1 MQQSISTENQNEQ
14 NAQQQAKA
22 TVQAKGQQS
31 SQTGQVNTMFGPKPP
46 IQTKAGRKGPIQAK
60 QKPIQRNTK
69 TTQNTVQRNQ
79 TDDLKTT
86 MGNQY
91 GVDLSG
97 YTEHKD
103 SSFPGTVGALA
114 TIQGKD
120 IHYAPG
126 QFTLQNRKHE
136 FGHAIDNTLNGTP
149 KGDMTIQGQNID
161 TTREA
166 AADKIMNT
174 PLQKKAK
181 GSQGEMVQ
189 PTFSTGGS
197 IQRIT
202 HRRLGELEAILR
214 EKFPEGSR
222 RVKPNTIQKAI
233 LRHVAESGDLHD
245 IGDLDE
251 RTAYRIM
258 KDLLEAKNQTRRERA
273 EELDRE
279 LASIKDQRK
288 VDASGKPLNGRDE
301 ELLPFPSPEQLAG
314 LNPEQRAA
322 LLRQPLADVLEFA
335 KVAKVEFDQLVT
347 GAALA
352 FRHVGE
358 VKTAPVKGIERSLEK
373 VVGKYKNNPD
383 KVIDAVRGTIVF
395 DTLQDLR
402 AGYEHLRRTLNV
414 VQVKNEIGTGG
425 TSKYR
430 DTKLNI
436 RLSRESGGMMA
447 ELQLQ
452 LSRLNQTKEREGG
465 HEIYE
470 LARADKEITYRDKED
485 TVTEDGR
492 VIRGKTAQEQA
503 DEMKAGLDVVK
514 QTIAAKA
521 PGSAKIRRK
530 MAEYY
535 HVLDEA
541 KAHADRFSI
550 PVMGKIPGYAELLD
564 EISQIVYHDANV
576 EINEKLE
583 EDQDVQG
590 FFTEMNQEIRET
602 TAKNAELRAARE
614 KELGDYAMDIEEA
627 RDRDKTIRFGHW
639 VRPSSVVI
647 GPRNEAFEVIDVPGY
662 DNNCLIYSIATALR
676 QRITYGQAR
685 TLREHGLGDT
695 TGDFLENTAEN
706 VNQIVRNFG
715 MQATIHWWTLGPN
728 NTIIPAGSAP
738 YGQDLGHGRQIIHI
752 LNVGQRHFQV
762 LRRV

>member
-1 MQQSISTENQNEQ
+1 MQQSISSENQNEQ
-14 NAQQQAKA
+14 NAQQQAKS
-22 TVQAKGQQS
+22 TVQAKGEQSQQN
-31 SQTGQVNTMFGPKPP
+31 GLVNTMFGPKPP

-60 QKPIQRNTK
+60 QRPIQRNTK

-174 PLQKKAK
+174 PLQRKTKD
-181 GSQGEMVQ
+181 SQNEMAQ
-189 PTFSTGGS
+189 PTFSTGGA

-202 HRRLGELEAILR
+202 FRRLDELEDILR
-214 EKFPEGSR
+214 QKFPVGSNKVSQEVLR
-222 RVKPNTIQKAI
+222 QAI
-233 LRHVAESGDLHD
+233 RHYVAESGDLHD
-245 IGDLDE
+245 IGELDE

-258 KDLLEAKNQTRRERA
+258 KNLLEAKNQTREQRA

-279 LASIKDQRK
+279 LASIRDQRK
-288 VDASGKPLNGRDE
+288 VDANGKPLNGRDE

-314 LNPEQRAA
+314 LNPEERAE
-322 LLRQPLADVLEFA
+322 LLREPLANVLEFA
-335 KVAKVEFDQLVT
+335 KVAKVEFDRLVR
-347 GAALA
+347 GVARG

-402 AGYEHLRRTLNV
+402 RGYEHLIQELNV

-470 LARADKEITYRDKED
+470 LARADKEIVYTDKED
-485 TVTEDGR
+485 KVAEDGTE
-492 VIRGKTAQEQA
+492 IRGKTAQEQA
-503 DEMKAGLDVVK
+503 DEMKEGLDKVK
-514 QTIAAKA
+514 ETIATKALEDDGIRAK
-521 PGSAKIRRK
+521 
-530 MAEYY
+530 MDQY
-535 HVLDEA
+535 HQVLDEA
-541 KAHADRFSI
+541 KAYADTFRI
-550 PVMGKIPGYAELLD
+550 PVMRKIPGYADLLD
-564 EISQIVYHDANV
+564 EISQIVYHDANE

-583 EDQDVQG
+583 GDQGVQD
-590 FFTEMNQEIRET
+590 FFTEMNQKIRAT
-602 TAKNAELRAARE
+602 TAENAALRAARE
-614 KELGDYAMDIEEA
+614 KALGNYAMGIEEA
-627 RDRDKTIRFGHW
+627 RARDKRIRFGDW

-647 GPRNEAFEVIDVPGY
+647 GPRNEAFEVIDVPVRN
-662 DNNCLIYSIATALR
+662 NNCLIYSIATALR
-676 QRITYGQAR
+676 QRITYGEAAG
-685 TLREHGLGDT
+685 LREHGLGDT

-715 MQATIHWWTLGPN
+715 MQVTIHWWTLGAN

-738 YGQDLGHGRQIIHI
+738 YGQDLGRGRQIIHI